1 MGYNV
6 SRDKAGWQ
14 MVTEDGDLVCYKQTS
29 IETHGKLKFFLEKH
43 STKEGTWGN
52 LCIEDGEIDFIFLN
66 GSGEELSRIRLNK
79 ANPQL
84 CIPPAAWH
92 KILPI
97 SEHFRASLEFYCKP
111 NRYFNKKYGLGTV
124 HSDLLHIYHTYLH
137 NQGQLSILDVGCGSG
152 RNLLYFA
159 AADHSITG
167 VDINESAMEHISEIA
182 QKERL
187 TQIQTFIK
195 DLNQPLNLKKDLYN
209 FVFSTVS
216 IQFLKAE
223 SMPSLLNEL
232 QNATIKNGYHFL
244 VFPIKSEL
252 YSLPDSFTFLPEKEE
267 LYHWYQ
273 DSGWS
278 IIEYKESAGLLHKL
292 DEFGRPIQGL
302 FGHLLAQKIV

>member
-1 MGYNV
+1 
-6 SRDKAGWQ
+6 
-14 MVTEDGDLVCYKQTS
+14 MVIEHGDLVCYKQTL

-97 SEHFRASLEFYCKP
+97 SKSFKASLKFYCKP
-111 NRYFNKKYGLGTV
+111 NRYFNKKYGLGAV
-124 HSDLLHIYHTYLH
+124 HSDLLHIYHTYLDSL
-137 NQGQLSILDVGCGSG
+137 GQLNILDIGCGSG

-159 AADHSITG
+159 AADHAITG
-167 VDINESAMEHISEIA
+167 IDINESAIEHISEIA

-187 TQIQTFIK
+187 TQIKTVIK
-195 DLNQPLNLKKDLYN
+195 DLNQPLNLKKDHYN

-216 IQFLKAE
+216 LQFLKAE
-223 SMPSLLNEL
+223 SILPLINEL
-232 QNATIKNGYHFL
+232 QNATMKQGYHFL

-252 YSLPDSFTFLPEKEE
+252 YSLPAAFTFLPEKEE

-278 IIEYKESAGLLHKL
+278 IIEYKESPGLLHKL
-292 DEFGRPIQGL
+292 DEFGRPLQGI
-302 FGHLLAQKIV
+302 FGHLFAGKIL